1 MAVKGKKERYWPMR
15 VGGPY
20 DDQPGQ
26 MKSTEIFKCTGCGAE
41 TSSEAGWNG
50 TPEKHRCR
58 PGCPAH
64 SDTKIAPGDNSA
76 YRRNYDRIFPHA
88 PGAGL

>member
-1 MAVKGKKERYWPMR
+1 MGRVNCVPKNHSTEAFNGRKRKKERYWPMR

-41 TSSEAGWNG
+41 TSSEAGWERDPRE
-50 TPEKHRCR
+50 TQVPPRL
-58 PGCPAH
+58 
-64 SDTKIAPGDNSA
+64 SSA
-76 YRRNYDRIFPHA
+76 Q
-88 PGAGL
+88 